1 MTVVQTNA
9 EYREIYVG
17 YDKVPVFSMKFFPQ
31 DKRDEDKW
39 NKNLAVIK
47 SKFGT
52 VNDINVVIFTYNT
65 DYTIKATCRS

>member
-1 MTVVQTNA
+1 MVLVQTNA

-17 YDKVPVFSMKFFPQ
+17 CDNVPVFSMKFFPQ

-47 SKFGT
+47 SKFGA
-52 VNDINVVIFTYNT
+52 VNDINVIIYTYNT

>member
-1 MTVVQTNA
+1 MRVLQTNV
-9 EYREIYVG
+9 EFREIYVG
-17 YDKVPVFSMKFFPQ
+17 YDNVPVFSMKFFPQ

-47 SKFGT
+47 SKFGA
-52 VNDINVVIFTYNT
+52 VNDINVVIYTYNT

>member
-1 MTVVQTNA
+1 MRVLQTNV

-17 YDKVPVFSMKFFPQ
+17 YDNVPVFSMMFYPQ
-31 DKRDEDKW
+31 DKKAEDKW

-47 SKFGT
+47 SKFGA
-52 VNDINVVIFTYNT
+52 VNDINVVIYTYNT